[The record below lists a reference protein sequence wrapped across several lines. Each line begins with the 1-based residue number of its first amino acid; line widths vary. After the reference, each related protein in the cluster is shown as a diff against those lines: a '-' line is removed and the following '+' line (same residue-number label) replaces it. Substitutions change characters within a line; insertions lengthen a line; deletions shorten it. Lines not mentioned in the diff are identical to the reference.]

1 MLPPVFTTTDDSVVD
16 RVIANLETF
25 VRLVDQTSSQD
36 DSVQKVEHV
45 RWIEKQI
52 VSLSRSSRVTSSLL
66 FKDIIRISLH
76 QSFGTF

>member
-1 MLPPVFTTTDDSVVD
+1 MLPPVFTTTDNSVVD

>member
-1 MLPPVFTTTDDSVVD
+1 MLPPVFTTTDNSVVD

-36 DSVQKVEHV
+36 DSVQKVEHI
-45 RWIEKQI
+45 RRIKKQI